1 MLCIMLRLEEFPVES
16 LALLPREVRRRLF
29 LGLSHADLL
38 HIDVET
44 LFGDL
49 HPDPSKDPS
58 NCRRGPVFAR
68 KALLDAIL
76 CGDPSHLVSLDVEPV
91 LDYFSH
97 YESSSYSEFGVFEH
111 ICKCYRSLEPT
122 LIELDIRP
130 TAILPK

>member
-44 LFGDL
+44 LFSDL
-49 HPDPSKDPS
+49 PDSPS
-58 NCRRGPVFAR
+58 NCRRGPAIA
-68 KALLDAIL
+68 KKELLDAIL
-76 CGDPSHLVSLDVEPV
+76 GGDPSHLVSLDVEPV